1 MSPVNEPDL
10 TTPLTVEALSRRLG
24 PADEQQIRLLL
35 QVPPERRLQA
45 MLAMQDAILSSWHAR
60 LRRRHP
66 ELSDLELCRLLFD
79 RLKQNG

>member
-1 MSPVNEPDL
+1 MNETDSP
-10 TTPLTVEALSRRLG
+10 TPLTVEALSRRLG

-35 QVPPERRLQA
+35 QVSPGRRLQA

-60 LRRRHP
+60 LRSRHP
-66 ELSDLELCRLLFD
+66 ELGGLELCRLLFD

>member
-1 MSPVNEPDL
+1 MSPMNEPDL
-10 TTPLTVEALSRRLG
+10 STPLTVEALSRRLG

-45 MLAMQDAILSSWHAR
+45 MLAMQDAILSGWHAR